1 MHRQVV
7 MLGIYLSRIIRLAA
21 LGGALTLLSL
31 PCVQAEEQ
39 RPPMPLLLE
48 EGGNLSFFDP
58 ATMTLNIQGQGRP
71 YRIDPAGTRIIVV
84 SAQGM
89 REMPAG
95 QLSGLAERLNRFQ
108 GRPLSFQSHPDGRLE
123 LLVLDEA
130 FAASPL
136 AP

>member
-1 MHRQVV
+1 
-7 MLGIYLSRIIRLAA
+7 MLGMNLSRITRLAA
-21 LGGALTLLSL
+21 LGGALTLLPP
-31 PCVQAEEQ
+31 PCAQAEEQ

-58 ATMTLNIQGQGRP
+58 ATTTLNIQGRP
-71 YRIDPAGTRIIVV
+71 YRIDPASTQVIVV

-95 QLSGLAERLNRFQ
+95 QLSDLAERLDRLR
-108 GRPLSFQSHPDGRLE
+108 GRPLSFQSSPDGRLE

-130 FAASPL
+130 RAASPL